1 MNPHNDSKF
10 FIARLWKHKLLIFI
24 ILFVLWIVLFDRNS
38 VMMHIE
44 RENNIASLQDSI
56 EYYKREIERLNL
68 HLEEL
73 QNDPREMEKFV
84 RERYNMKRD
93 NEDIYIIEKQ

>member
-1 MNPHNDSKF
+1 MNPHNDSKSL
-10 FIARLWKHKLLIFI
+10 IAHLWKHKLLIFI
-24 ILFVLWIVLFDRNS
+24 VLFVLWIVFFDRNS

>member
-1 MNPHNDSKF
+1 MNS
-10 FIARLWKHKLLIFI
+10 LC
-24 ILFVLWIVLFDRNS
+24 LFVNHTSLIPTSSQTTNLLN
-38 VMMHIE
+38 
-44 RENNIASLQDSI
+44 LQDSI

>member
-1 MNPHNDSKF
+1 MSTHNERQSFISK
-10 FIARLWKHKLLIFI
+10 IWKYKLLIFI
-24 ILFVLWIVLFDRNS
+24 ILFVLWIVFFDRNS

-44 RENNIASLQDSI
+44 REKNIASLQDSI

-93 NEDIYIIEKQ
+93 DEDIYIIEKQ